1 LGREYKRLFRELGS
15 APVSAPHRL
24 TASLTLNSHDGGVDI
39 KVFVNGKEICT
50 NKAIYGGEHGGVKA
64 AAAAEKWETITAY
77 DTCAAAIKVK
87 KSDVVTLSSTY
98 DVTKHKL
105 YLSNHCST
113 LSIADQCIRR
123 PDAAAHAM
131 GMGGGMGAEGMALAN
146 FFFAPAEDQTANF

>member
-1 LGREYKRLFRELGS
+1 M
-15 APVSAPHRL
+15 
-24 TASLTLNSHDGGVDI
+24 
-39 KVFVNGKEICT
+39 NGKEICT

-64 AAAAEKWETITAY
+64 VAAAEKWETITAY
-77 DTCAAAIKVK
+77 DTCSAAIKVK
-87 KSDVVTLSSTY
+87 KNDVVTLSSTY

-105 YLSNHCST
+105 YLSDHF
-113 LSIADQCIRR
+113 LRFLADQCIRR